1 MGYTFPIK
9 WHYHR
14 LQFTPTQKIQQ
25 FYPNKFNL
33 KIRNITVY
41 YRLIIGKF
49 IIKNIFLCL

>member
-25 FYPNKFNL
+25 FLSEQIQFED
-33 KIRNITVY
+33 
-41 YRLIIGKF
+41 
-49 IIKNIFLCL
+49 